1 MVVYG
6 TGRFFIEGIR
16 TDFSYYFGPLRTNQ
30 VTALLVATAGLAIF
44 ALLQRTKP
52 GREPWVERKGVG
64 GPDHE
69 PAEAEGVAKA

>member
-1 MVVYG
+1 MPRWMH
-6 TGRFFIEGIR
+6 RF
-16 TDFSYYFGPLRTNQ
+16 
-30 VTALLVATAGLAIF
+30 LVALAGLAIF
-44 ALLQRTKP
+44 ALLQRTKH